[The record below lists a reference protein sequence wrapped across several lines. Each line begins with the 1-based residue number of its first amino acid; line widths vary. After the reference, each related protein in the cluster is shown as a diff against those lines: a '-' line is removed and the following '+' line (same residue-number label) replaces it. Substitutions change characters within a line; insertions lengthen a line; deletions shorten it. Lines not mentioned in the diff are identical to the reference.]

1 MDDLRRTGLRL
12 TEEERGMLHGEQGP
26 AVQRAIEIVVA
37 LGRIYG
43 ASHLVPVASV
53 QVAGVSYKNLG
64 EAGLSFLLAWADQGA
79 RVRVPTTLNPAGM
92 DTARWRVLGFPEGFA
107 RQQERVIEA
116 YARMGI
122 RATCTC
128 TPYLVGNEPSFGQ
141 HVAWAESS
149 AVCFVNSVL
158 GARTNREGGPSA
170 LAAAICGRTAAYGL
184 HLDQGRRARFRV
196 EVRCQLRT
204 LSDWGVLGY
213 IVGQQVRDAVPY
225 FALSEQQP
233 ALPEPDAPGT
243 DIGVDRLKALGA
255 GLAASGAVA
264 LYHVHGITPEARRGD
279 VIAQDAERIVV
290 DDLESGYRALNGRA
304 RHIDLVSIGCPHAS
318 PRELREIARAVSGQ
332 HLQAALW
339 VTTAR
344 ETRERMVAE
353 VSAIEAAGGQVVADT
368 CMIVAPIERLGFRVL
383 ATNSAKMATY
393 APSHSGLQVRIGD
406 LEQCVEAAV
415 TGSWPAAKASPR
427 RHPT

>member
-1 MDDLRRTGLRL
+1 MDELRRIGIRL
-12 TEEERGMLHGEQGP
+12 TEEEQGMLHGEQGP
-26 AVQRAIEIVVA
+26 AVQRAMEIVVA

-53 QVAGVSYKNLG
+53 QVAGVSFKNLG
-64 EAGLSFLLAWADQGA
+64 EAGLSFLEEWADQGA
-79 RVRVPTTLNPAGM
+79 QVRVPTTLNPAGM
-92 DTARWRVLGFPEGFA
+92 DTTRWRVLGFSEEFA

-116 YARMGI
+116 YARMGT
-122 RATCTC
+122 RTTCTC
-128 TPYLVGNEPSFGQ
+128 TPYLVGNQPSFGQ

-149 AVCFVNSVL
+149 AVCFANSVL

-170 LAAAICGRTAAYGL
+170 LAAAICGCTAAYGL
-184 HLDQGRRARFRV
+184 HLDQGRRARFLV

-213 IVGQQVRDAVPY
+213 IVGHQVRNAVPC
-225 FALSEQQP
+225 FVLGDQQP
-233 ALPEPDAPGT
+233 ALPEPDALAT
-243 DIGVDRLKALGA
+243 DAGVDRLKALGA
-255 GLAASGAVA
+255 ALAASGAVA
-264 LYHVHGITPEARRGD
+264 LYHVHGVTPEARQGD
-279 VIAQDAERIVV
+279 VVVQDPEHVVV
-290 DDLESGYRALNGRA
+290 DDLEGGYEALNSGA
-304 RHIDLVSIGCPHAS
+304 RHVDLVSIGCPHAS
-318 PRELREIARAVSGQ
+318 PRELREIARAVLGQ
-332 HLQAALW
+332 HLRAALW

-344 ETRERMVAE
+344 EMREQMAAE
-353 VSAIEAAGGQVVADT
+353 VFAIEAAGGQVVADT

-415 TGSWPAAKASPR
+415 TGLWPTPKASLGK
-427 RHPT
+427 HPK